1 MKCYSFEE
9 TLVVLGG
16 LAVAFIAYKFFK
28 VGLLPSGVLG
38 LLAAAIVVYLTLVE
52 LTFDGTTISHRSL
65 YKENS
70 FPIAYVETAGMNA
83 FWGGLPGHTFMFV
96 LRSPPASVNGYFLRT
111 GLVSWPSAT
120 RWVAAVNSA
129 SLRAKETP
137 AQKRMP

>member
-1 MKCYSFEE
+1 MKCHSFEE

-16 LAVAFIAYKFFK
+16 LVAAFVAYKFFK

-38 LLAAAIVVYLTLVE
+38 LLAAATIVYLTLVE
-52 LTFDGTTISHRSL
+52 LSFDGTTISHRNL

-70 FPIAYVETAGMNA
+70 FPVAYVETASMNT
-83 FWGGLPGHTFMFV
+83 FWGGLPGRSFMFV
-96 LRSPPASVNGYFLRT
+96 FRSPPAAVNGYFLRT
-111 GLVSWPSAT
+111 GLVSWPSASG
-120 RWVAAVNSA
+120 WVDAVNAA

>member
-9 TLVVLGG
+9 TLAVFGG
-16 LAVAFIAYKFFK
+16 LLVALVASKFFK
-28 VGLLPSGVLG
+28 VGMLPSSVLG
-38 LLAAAIVVYLTLVE
+38 LLAAAIVVYLTMVE
-52 LTFDGTTISHRSL
+52 LTFDGTTISHRNL

-70 FPIAYVETAGMNA
+70 FPIASVETVSMST

-111 GLVSWPSAT
+111 GLVLWPSAT
-120 RWVAAVNSA
+120 RWVDAVNSA

-137 AQKRMP
+137 GQKQMP